1 MSAPIPISLVSFP
14 RNPTNRRKV
23 LSGRTPNST
32 CSKPSMCKG
41 RATRVLQDMWAPK
54 VELIWK
60 PSSRIF
66 LPKIKAREEEVNTL
80 TNHFWLFLVW
90 PLASKTF
97 QLTKPSKNVNSFRLL
112 PKSSSLVWWTKR
124 NLRESGLFHYRIY
137 SWQIWG
143 SSRSWSFVR
152 ASKTKKTFLTMN
164 SKSCN
169 FCYPTPAPKISK
181 FWIAVQCCRVITNSV
196 RVSMKNAVTVT
207 L

>member
-14 RNPTNRRKV
+14 RNQTKRRKV

-32 CSKPSMCKG
+32 CSKPSMYKD

-66 LPKIKAREEEVNTL
+66 PPKVKAREEEVNTL

-97 QLTKPSKNVNSFRLL
+97 QLTKPFKNVNSLMDEKEPSREWPLPLSNLL
-112 PKSSSLVWWTKR
+112 
-124 NLRESGLFHYRIY
+124 
-137 SWQIWG
+137 
-143 SSRSWSFVR
+143 
-152 ASKTKKTFLTMN
+152 LTDLGQL
-164 SKSCN
+164 K
-169 FCYPTPAPKISK
+169 
-181 FWIAVQCCRVITNSV
+181 V
-196 RVSMKNAVTVT
+196 MK
-207 L
+207 LCQSI